1 MISSLLDI
9 FSIVPELVRS
19 SEGLEVSSVGLGV
32 DSCSDGLEDSGVS
45 LALDLGETS
54 VILSVLELN
63 TVLSEMIIR
72 VPLELVNDRVV
83 PECPEWSLAVDLI
96 NVEPSSVN
104 LGVETSSV

>member
-1 MISSLLDI
+1 M
-9 FSIVPELVRS
+9 
-19 SEGLEVSSVGLGV
+19 SSVGLPV
-32 DSCSDGLEDSGVS
+32 DGCSDGLEDSGVC
-45 LALDLGETS
+45 LVLDLGEIS
-54 VILSVLELN
+54 VIFSVSELN
-63 TVLSEMIIR
+63 TVLSVTIIR